1 MNGNRFGAPLAG
13 ALVLYLVF
21 ASLTARC
28 GHIWSNEAWFASPA
42 LTLLHEGYLGTI
54 IVESKGTWMEG
65 LDRHTYWIPPL
76 HLLLQAV
83 WYKVFG
89 FGLISMRSLS
99 MAAGFTLLLAWYWI
113 VARLT
118 ASRGIALLAVVI
130 AATDTRVL
138 TFTALGPPD
147 SLCAA
152 LGVLGWMAYLRWRDI
167 SLPRAILA
175 GNSLA
180 AASCLTHPCGELYA
194 AGLLALT
201 LYYDRGR
208 LGWRNLAGIG
218 LPYVVAVAAWGV
230 YILQAP
236 SQFVTQL
243 LGNVPGVGAE
253 FTGVRRLAGL
263 TSPLAALKR
272 EYFLRYGYT
281 FGYWSAERADRIQLF
296 VLLIYTIGVAGCAL
310 TPSIR
315 KDRGCRALLL
325 LGALNYVTLA
335 VFDGFKSSGYL
346 LHTLPLATAL
356 LAIYARFLYSKAG
369 EWPVLHSAVTTVM
382 IAFFAVQAFTLWRSF
397 TYTPERQDYDR
408 TLAFLRQAGAPPQII
423 AAGEFAFD
431 LGFDTGMVDDWRL
444 GYFSGKRPPFIVA
457 NAIYRGWFIQ
467 SATLDPKIH
476 NYMVRLLRDEYHVA
490 FETPTYTVYQ
500 RRGAGHAHGW

>member
-1 MNGNRFGAPLAG
+1 MGGKLATLRQKDTIVLSLPLRRNYESCFVLPRTICHGAVRAGIGYGGHTGAGNPRAAFHWVGRSEPRRLAPESAQVAIGREARLRLPLSQARMIGNRFGAPLAS

-21 ASLTARC
+21 ASLTARR

-42 LTLLHEGYLGTI
+42 LTLLHEGYLVTTI
-54 IVESKGTWMEG
+54 LESKGTWMEG
-65 LDRHTYWIPPL
+65 IDRLTYWIPPL
-76 HLLLQAV
+76 HLLLQAA
-83 WYKVFG
+83 WYHVFG

-99 MAAGFTLLLAWYWI
+99 MAAGLTLLLAWYWI

-138 TFTALGPPD
+138 TFTALGRPD

-152 LGVLGWMAYLRWRDI
+152 FGVLGWMAYLRWRDI

-218 LPYVVAVAAWGV
+218 LPYVVAVAAWGA

-272 EYFLRYGYT
+272 EYFLRYGY
-281 FGYWSAERADRIQLF
+281 
-296 VLLIYTIGVAGCAL
+296 
-310 TPSIR
+310 
-315 KDRGCRALLL
+315 
-325 LGALNYVTLA
+325 
-335 VFDGFKSSGYL
+335 
-346 LHTLPLATAL
+346 
-356 LAIYARFLYSKAG
+356 
-369 EWPVLHSAVTTVM
+369 
-382 IAFFAVQAFTLWRSF
+382 
-397 TYTPERQDYDR
+397 
-408 TLAFLRQAGAPPQII
+408 
-423 AAGEFAFD
+423 
-431 LGFDTGMVDDWRL
+431 
-444 GYFSGKRPPFIVA
+444 
-457 NAIYRGWFIQ
+457 
-467 SATLDPKIH
+467 
-476 NYMVRLLRDEYHVA
+476 
-490 FETPTYTVYQ
+490 
-500 RRGAGHAHGW
+500 